1 MNLKTVI
8 LILGQVEERLEMNT
22 KLIVLFLIS
31 YLTGNAQNSISGYLH
46 LENPEEWEQKV
57 HLSKVQLNGTA
68 NGHTY
73 IPIASSI
80 ISKEGYFSFDQKWFD
95 NNDHIYRVH
104 LNPMNTASRGTA
116 ITKNSKLFIL
126 SKNDFIYFEK
136 GISLFDNYTTTN
148 KADKEWQ
155 QLKKFES
162 KFESLHDDFDTEKY
176 LLRTKG
182 YVKDSLQILLVK
194 LISIKKL
201 DDKKLLEKDIK
212 ENTAYYAG
220 LLKELKSSDI
230 DPALFV
236 YLENKLSLIHQ
247 EKTEK
252 KYSISM
258 LLNGIAGLIIIGMIF
273 IVLRKRKNFQS
284 ESIISLSKQES
295 TIKELIISGK
305 SNKEIANELFIS
317 VNTVKTHI
325 SNIYSKLNI
334 SSRKELLLKK

>member
-1 MNLKTVI
+1 MKNTIFLFILTLLICLKTN
-8 LILGQVEERLEMNT
+8 GQE
-22 KLIVLFLIS
+22 IV
-31 YLTGNAQNSISGYLH
+31 SGYLQ
-46 LENPEEWEQKV
+46 LENPENWEEKV
-57 HLSKVQLNGTA
+57 NLSKVQLNGTA

-73 IPIASSI
+73 IPIASSV
-80 ISKEGYFSFDQKWFD
+80 ISKEGYFSFDQKWF
-95 NNDHIYRVH
+95 NNKDHIYRVH
-104 LNPMNTASRGTA
+104 IDPIKSVSRHTGV
-116 ITKNSKLFIL
+116 TKNSKLFIL
-126 SKNDFIYFEK
+126 SKNDSIYFEK
-136 GISLFDNYTTTN
+136 GTSFFDSYTTNN
-148 KADKEWQ
+148 KAHKEWQ

-212 ENTAYYAG
+212 ENTAYYAE
-220 LLKELKSSDI
+220 LLKELKASDI
-230 DPALFV
+230 DPALFL
-236 YLENKLSLIHQ
+236 YLENKLSLVHK

-258 LLNGIAGLIIIGMIF
+258 VLNGIAGLVIITLVF
-273 IVLRKRKNFQS
+273 LVVKRKRHQRKT
-284 ESIISLSKQES
+284 ILVPLSKQEN

-317 VNTVKTHI
+317 INTVKTHI
-325 SNIYSKLNI
+325 SNIYSKLHITN
-334 SSRKELLLKK
+334 RKELINK

>member
-1 MNLKTVI
+1 MRSEIYLFI
-8 LILGQVEERLEMNT
+8 FIISLGFKV
-22 KLIVLFLIS
+22 
-31 YLTGNAQNSISGYLH
+31 NSQKSVSGYLH
-46 LENPEEWEQKV
+46 LENPKNWEQKV
-57 HLSKVQLNGTA
+57 HLSEVRLNGTA

-73 IPIASSI
+73 IPVASSV

-95 NNDHIYRVH
+95 NNDNIYRVH
-104 LNPMNTASRGTA
+104 INPIKTASRGSA

-126 SKNDFIYFEK
+126 SKNDSIYFEK
-136 GISLFDNYTTTN
+136 GTSLFDSYTTNN
-148 KADKEWQ
+148 KAHKEWQ

-162 KFESLHDDFDTEKY
+162 KFESLHDDFDTEEY

-201 DDKKLLEKDIK
+201 DEKKLLEKDIK
-212 ENTAYYAG
+212 ENTSYYVG

-230 DPALFV
+230 DPALFI
-236 YLENKLSLIHQ
+236 YLENKLSLVHQ

-252 KYSISM
+252 KYSISV
-258 LLNGIAGLIIIGMIF
+258 LLNGIAGLVIITLIF
-273 IVLRKRKNFQS
+273 LVVKRKRHQQKD
-284 ESIISLSKQES
+284 ILVPLSKQEN

-317 VNTVKTHI
+317 INTVKTHI
-325 SNIYSKLNI
+325 SNIYSKLHI
-334 SSRKELLLKK
+334 SSRKELLLKSK

>member
-1 MNLKTVI
+1 MRNIFYLF
-8 LILGQVEERLEMNT
+8 
-22 KLIVLFLIS
+22 IVLLFVGFFANGQEIV
-31 YLTGNAQNSISGYLH
+31 SGYLD
-46 LENPEEWEQKV
+46 LKNPENWEKQV
-57 HLSKVQLNGTA
+57 QLSEVQLNGTA

-73 IPIASSI
+73 IPIASSLV
-80 ISKEGYFSFDQKWFD
+80 SKDGYFSFDQKWFD
-95 NNDHIYRVH
+95 SNDRIYRIH
-104 LNPMNTASRGTA
+104 IDPTKTLSGNTE
-116 ITKNSKLFIL
+116 IIKNDKLFIL
-126 SKNDFIYFEK
+126 SKNDSIYFEK
-136 GISLFDNYTTTN
+136 GMSLFDNYTTNN

-182 YVKDSLQILLVK
+182 YAKDSLQILLVK

-236 YLENKLSLIHQ
+236 YLENKLSLIH
-247 EKTEK
+247 KDKIEK

-258 LLNGIAGLIIIGMIF
+258 LFNGIVGLLIVGMVF
-273 IVLRKRKNFQS
+273 IVLRKRKNDKS
-284 ESIISLSKQES
+284 ESFISLSKQEN

-334 SSRKELLLKK
+334 TSRKELLLKK

>member
-1 MNLKTVI
+1 MRSKFYI
-8 LILGQVEERLEMNT
+8 FIALILFSFKATSQESV
-22 KLIVLFLIS
+22 
-31 YLTGNAQNSISGYLH
+31 SGYLQ
-46 LENPEEWEQKV
+46 LENPKNWEEKV
-57 HLSKVQLNGTA
+57 LLSKVVLNDTA
-68 NGHTY
+68 NGHRY
-73 IPIASSI
+73 IPIASSN
-80 ISKEGYFSFDQKWFD
+80 ISEKGYFSFDQQWFD
-95 NNDHIYRVH
+95 NTDHIYRIH
-104 LNPMNTASRGTA
+104 INPIKTA
-116 ITKNSKLFIL
+116 TKLTEAVKNFKLFIL
-126 SKNDFIYFEK
+126 SKNDSIYFEK
-136 GISLFDNYTTTN
+136 GTSLFDSYTTSN

-162 KFESLHDDFDTEKY
+162 KFDSLHDDFDTEKY

-220 LLKELKSSDI
+220 LLKELKSSEI
-230 DPALFV
+230 DPALFL

-247 EKTEK
+247 ENTHN

-258 LLNGIAGLIIIGMIF
+258 LFNGIAGLTILVLVFLF
-273 IVLRKRKNFQS
+273 IRKRRNLQNNNS
-284 ESIISLSKQES
+284 VPLSKQEN

-317 VNTVKTHI
+317 INTVKTHI
-325 SNIYSKLNI
+325 SNIYGKLHI
-334 SSRKELLLKK
+334 TSRKELINR